1 MLIAVAY
8 SLRYERLKNLE
19 FSIKNTWLYEEEKN
33 YQKRNETVVVGGEI
47 DIPYGYEVKYS
58 RYFRHVGLRKI
69 TDRGLK

>member
-1 MLIAVAY
+1 MQ
-8 SLRYERLKNLE
+8 RQ
-19 FSIKNTWLYEEEKN
+19 N

>member
-1 MLIAVAY
+1 MRGRGVEVSKTLFY
-8 SLRYERLKNLE
+8 LRK
-19 FSIKNTWLYEEEKN
+19 EKN